1 MKLNNFFDKSNN
13 LNRKQTKIISVIN
26 EKKEN
31 EFKSEISRL
40 QIEINRLEQVE
51 IERSL
56 FNQRMQSAETRLEET
71 LEREVSL
78 KAQNDLLE
86 YEVEQGN
93 VLREEKQ
100 FLQNELRDAKGQIG
114 IQESILEQ
122 AQHNSVELNRNVEK
136 LTYEYDL
143 LKTEESSLKLQVE
156 DQIQKAAANKHT
168 LQELNTKFSE
178 VTESIYSIQF
188 KYSELLEEH
197 EKVGMLAA
205 YWKNVSDAT
214 KKENDDLAE
223 TSGMLK
229 QLKESVK
236 EERIQQKGLK
246 KLKSNELVETQNK
259 LKNMVEAVEY
269 LTEKN
274 QYFST
279 LVSALRK
286 EVAKPRYASMGSIV
300 KREGFKMPL
309 GNENIRKQFLGT
321 SAPTLLKFKAKED
334 EDDN

>member
-1 MKLNNFFDKSNN
+1 MKLNNFFDKSKN
-13 LNRKQTKIISVIN
+13 LNRKQTRIISVTN

-31 EFKSEISRL
+31 EFKSEIVRL
-40 QIEINRLEQVE
+40 QIEITRLEQVE

-56 FNQRMQSAETRLEET
+56 FNQRMQSAET
-71 LEREVSL
+71 
-78 KAQNDLLE
+78 QLE

-114 IQESILEQ
+114 IQESTLEQ
-122 AQHNSVELNRNVEK
+122 AQHNSVELNMNVEK

-143 LKTEESSLKLQVE
+143 LKKEESSLRLQVE
-156 DQIQKAAANKHT
+156 EQIQKAAANKHT
-168 LQELNTKFSE
+168 LQELNIKFSE
-178 VTESIYSIQF
+178 VTESIYSIQS
-188 KYSELLEEH
+188 KYSELLKEH

-259 LKNMVEAVEY
+259 LENMVEAVEY

-279 LVSALRK
+279 LVSVLRK
-286 EVAKPRYASMGSIV
+286 EIAKPRYASMGSIA

-321 SAPTLLKFKAKED
+321 SAPTLLKFKTKED

>member
-1 MKLNNFFDKSNN
+1 MKLNNFFDKSKN
-13 LNRKQTKIISVIN
+13 LNRKQTRIISVTN

-31 EFKSEISRL
+31 EFKSEIVRL
-40 QIEINRLEQVE
+40 QIEITRLEQVE

-56 FNQRMQSAETRLEET
+56 FNQRMQSAET
-71 LEREVSL
+71 
-78 KAQNDLLE
+78 QLE
-86 YEVEQGN
+86 YEVEQGI

-114 IQESILEQ
+114 IQESTLEQ
-122 AQHNSVELNRNVEK
+122 AQHNSVELNMNVEK

-143 LKTEESSLKLQVE
+143 LKKEESSLRLQVE
-156 DQIQKAAANKHT
+156 EQIQKAAANKHT
-168 LQELNTKFSE
+168 LQELNIKFSE
-178 VTESIYSIQF
+178 VTESIYSIQS
-188 KYSELLEEH
+188 KYSELLKEH

-259 LKNMVEAVEY
+259 LENMVEAVEY

-279 LVSALRK
+279 LVSVLRK
-286 EVAKPRYASMGSIV
+286 EIAKPRYASMGSIA

-321 SAPTLLKFKAKED
+321 SAPTLLKFKTKED